1 MLCGGKPKIQ
11 EIDLKR
17 TPFQKIDFRVN
28 AGNLTF
34 DVNEGTFRY
43 QNIDT
48 NVFTHE
54 DENLTKEIEAK
65 KRRIDML
72 RKKIREVEEKQEQ
85 MMKILN
91 IDVNERE
98 YILEAKARCEKK

>member
-1 MLCGGKPKIQ
+1 MLCGGKPKVQ

-17 TPFQKIDFRVN
+17 TPFQKLDFRVN
-28 AGNLTF
+28 TGTLTF
-34 DVNEGTFRY
+34 DINEGNFKY

-48 NVFTHE
+48 GVLTQE
-54 DENLTKEIEAK
+54 DENLTKELESK
-65 KRRIDML
+65 KRRIEML
-72 RKKIREVEEKQEQ
+72 RKKIREVEDKQEQ

-98 YILEAKARCEKK
+98 YIYEAKARCEKK

>member
-1 MLCGGKPKIQ
+1 MLCGGKPKVQ
-11 EIDLKR
+11 EIDLIR
-17 TPFQKIDFRVN
+17 TAFQKIDFRVN

-34 DVNEGTFRY
+34 DVNEGNFKY
-43 QNIDT
+43 QNIDSGVLT
-48 NVFTHE
+48 LE
-54 DENLTKEIEAK
+54 DENLTKEIESK
-65 KRRIDML
+65 KRRIEML
-72 RKKIREVEEKQEQ
+72 RKKIREVDEKHEQ